1 MQHLASRLNDRIKKV
16 KSEMTRW
23 IEDLMKRSYESQ
35 RRTDVDLAEKYNELN
50 KRGDKEHDLTSN

>member
-1 MQHLASRLNDRIKKV
+1 
-16 KSEMTRW
+16 MTRW